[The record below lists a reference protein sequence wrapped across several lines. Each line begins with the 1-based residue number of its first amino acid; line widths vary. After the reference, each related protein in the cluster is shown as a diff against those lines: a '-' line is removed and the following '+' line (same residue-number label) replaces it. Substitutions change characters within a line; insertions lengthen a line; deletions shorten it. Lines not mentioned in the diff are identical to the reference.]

1 MAGERRELD
10 QTPTWAVAL
19 VCLVI
24 IFISISLEKVL
35 HRIGKARFFTDKNK
49 RKMYDALEKI
59 KTELMV
65 LGFIS
70 LLLTFSRNFI
80 SSRCVSYKIA
90 DSMLPCARNHDH
102 ALSSNS
108 CAKPRPIQ
116 GRRKCYLDEANRL
129 DPAKSGSF
137 FRSLRRLLTAEE
149 QVGKEPLITTEGV
162 DQLHILIFF
171 LAVFHVVCSA
181 ITMTLGRLKIRRW
194 KEWES
199 EISSHNYEKLNGD
212 ILFLDNYRL
221 AHETSFV
228 KAHTGFWT
236 RFPLLFYVG
245 SFLRQFYKSV
255 TKTDYIALRNGFL
268 TAHISPGTN
277 FNFQKYIKRS
287 LEEDFKVV
295 VGVSPVLWAS
305 FVIFLLLNVHG
316 WQTFFWASFI
326 PLILILAVGTKLQAI
341 LADMAHDIIEKQSI
355 VQGIPLVKACDTHFW
370 FSKPQMMLHLL
381 HFVLFQN
388 AFQITYFLW
397 IWYEY
402 GFRSCFHDHMSPVII
417 RLVVGAFVLFLCS
430 YITLPLYALVSQYV
444 GAMQMGSTMKKAVFN
459 EQTSSALMRWT
470 ESAKKKK
477 RAEKFAKQATPATSK
492 ATDCEAGNCDASPR
506 TTSFLVTVNHG
517 NVVLGS

>member
-24 IFISISLEKVL
+24 IFISIALEKVL
-35 HRIGKARFFTDKNK
+35 HRIGKFFTDKNK

-108 CAKPRPIQ
+108 CAK
-116 GRRKCYLDEANRL
+116 
-129 DPAKSGSF
+129 
-137 FRSLRRLLTAEE
+137 
-149 QVGKEPLITTEGV
+149 VGKEPLITTEGV

-199 EISSHNYEKLNGD
+199 EISSHDYEKLND
-212 ILFLDNYRL
+212 PAKFRL

-268 TAHISPGTN
+268 T
-277 FNFQKYIKRS
+277 
-287 LEEDFKVV
+287 
-295 VGVSPVLWAS
+295 
-305 FVIFLLLNVHG
+305 
-316 WQTFFWASFI
+316 
-326 PLILILAVGTKLQAI
+326 LILAVGTKLQAI

-370 FSKPQMMLHLL
+370 FSKPQLMLHLL

-417 RLVVGAFVLFLCS
+417 RLVVGVFVLFLCS
-430 YITLPLYALVSQYV
+430 YITLPLYALVS
-444 GAMQMGSTMKKAVFN
+444 QMGSTMKKAVFN

-470 ESAKKKK
+470 ESAKKKT
-477 RAEKFAKQATPATSK
+477 RAEKIAKQATPMTSK
-492 ATDCEAGNCDASPR
+492 ATDCEAGNHDASPR
-506 TTSFLVTVNHG
+506 TTSFLVTVDHG
-517 NVVLGS
+517 NAVTGSTREMVAQSIYLNQENVVPEAEPSVSNLAP

>member
-35 HRIGKARFFTDKNK
+35 HRIGKFFTDKNK
-49 RKMYDALEKI
+49 KKMYDALEKI

-108 CAKPRPIQ
+108 CAK
-116 GRRKCYLDEANRL
+116 
-129 DPAKSGSF
+129 
-137 FRSLRRLLTAEE
+137 
-149 QVGKEPLITTEGV
+149 VGKEPLITTEGV

-199 EISSHNYEKLNGD
+199 EISSHDYEKLND
-212 ILFLDNYRL
+212 PTRFRL

-316 WQTFFWASFI
+316 NLRLPFIKENSINIALRTMICLILPGWQTFFWASFI

-370 FSKPQMMLHLL
+370 FSKPQLMLHLL

-417 RLVVGAFVLFLCS
+417 RLVVG
-430 YITLPLYALVSQYV
+430 YITLPLYALVS
-444 GAMQMGSTMKKAVFN
+444 QMGSTMKKAVFN

-470 ESAKKKK
+470 KSAKKKK
-477 RAEKFAKQATPATSK
+477 RAKKIAKQATPVTSK
-492 ATDCEAGNCDASPR
+492 ATDCEAANRDASPR
-506 TTSFLVTVNHG
+506 TASFLITVDHG
-517 NVVLGS
+517 NAATGLTTEMVAQSIYLNQENVVPEAEISVSNLDP